1 RWTVVGDALSSWIFS
16 APCAVAAAQPALITM
31 HMATAFDFIRP
42 SACDVSFLSRPS
54 AYRIRHR
61 SVRIGFSAF
70 RMNQSVVTS
79 AGRETS
85 VDVVNG
91 LRRKRGG
98 LAWSTDRMRCR
109 ISLRDHPMG
118 HDRLRQAGKKVP
130 CLGNP
135 SAATP

>member
-1 RWTVVGDALSSWIFS
+1 MFPS
-16 APCAVAAAQPALITM
+16 CPAHQHI
-31 HMATAFDFIRP
+31 A
-42 SACDVSFLSRPS
+42 
-54 AYRIRHR
+54 
-61 SVRIGFSAF
+61 
-70 RMNQSVVTS
+70 
-79 AGRETS
+79 S

-135 SAATP
+135 SAATPRIARPYPNPDAIRAAFLGSPTLLPKRRQGTVAVRAGFTFKAREGMRCALAKGDLRRALDAAAVPT